1 MAAWLAPALAYIP
14 QWFDYQITA
23 LGLPGASLAVA
34 HDGRVALA
42 HTIGVANLDTGEKL
56 TPAHRFRVASHSKAF
71 TAVAVM
77 KLVEAGRLRLD
88 DRAGQHVAGLHKD
101 VARATIAQLLSHTAG
116 ITRDGDDIGQ
126 WSDRRPF
133 LNEAELR
140 AALAVAQPIP
150 ANTRMKY
157 SNHGF
162 GLAGLVIAAVTGESY
177 NAWIAREIIA
187 PAGLPHT
194 TPDAPLAKRTPFA
207 RGHASPALLGKRF
220 VIPADNPTHALA
232 AATGFISTPSD
243 LACFFGSLDPAAKS
257 SILTVESRR
266 ELTRRHWHIP
276 GLPAD
281 RHYGL
286 GTSQA
291 DLGTWTTF
299 GHGGGFQ
306 GVRTYTSAAI
316 GQGLIVSVALHATD
330 GEPNGLAENT
340 LRILQT
346 FATNGPAG
354 KKIADWSGRF
364 WSVWGPADF
373 IPMASKIL
381 IAQPGQPNP
390 FADATELTPTGPD
403 TARITSATGY
413 ASYGQTGRLVR
424 DKSGR
429 VSEIILA
436 GGRLTNQAA
445 AIAEARERYGA

>member
-34 HDGRVALA
+34 HDGKVALA
-42 HTIGVANLDTGEKL
+42 HTIGAANIATGEIL
-56 TPAHRFRVASHSKAF
+56 TPSHRFRVASHSKAF

-88 DRAGQHVAGLHKD
+88 DRAGQHVTGLHKD
-101 VARATIAQLLSHTAG
+101 VACATIAQLLSHTAG
-116 ITRDGDDIGQ
+116 ITRDGDDTGQ

-133 LNEAELR
+133 LDEAELR

-157 SNHGF
+157 SNHGY
-162 GLAGLVIAAVTGESY
+162 GLAGLVVAAVTGEPY
-177 NAWIAREIIA
+177 NAWIAREIVA
-187 PAGLPHT
+187 PAGLQHT

-207 RGHASPALLGKRF
+207 RGHSSPALLGKRV
-220 VIPADNPTHALA
+220 VIPADNPTNALA

-243 LACFFGSLDPAAKS
+243 LACFFASLDPAAKS
-257 SILTVESRR
+257 SILSVESRR

-286 GTSQA
+286 GTSQS
-291 DLGTWTTF
+291 DLGAWTTF

-306 GVRTYTSAAI
+306 GVRTYTTVAI
-316 GQGLIVSVALHATD
+316 GQGLSVSVATHATD

-346 FATNGPAG
+346 FATNGPAS
-354 KKIADWSGRF
+354 KKTADWSGRF

-373 IPMASKIL
+373 VPMAGKIL
-381 IAQPGQPNP
+381 VAQPGQPNP
-390 FADATELTPTGPD
+390 FADATELTPTGAD
-403 TARITSATGY
+403 TARITTATGY
-413 ASYGQTGRLVR
+413 ASYGQTGRLLR
-424 DKSGR
+424 DKSGK
-429 VSEIILA
+429 VAEILLA
-436 GGRLTNQAA
+436 GGRLTSQAA